1 MACTTEFIEFVC
13 EILSPLGETRN
24 RKMMGDYVI
33 YLNDKCVATA
43 CDNLLYIKMLP
54 CISELMQGAEVGK
67 PYEGAKESY
76 ILDLSDQTHVR
87 KVISIL
93 WDNLSFPKKKSKK

>member
-1 MACTTEFIEFVC
+1 MACTTDFIDFVC
-13 EILSPLGETRN
+13 EILSPLGETRS

-33 YLNDKCVATA
+33 YLNEKCIATA
-43 CDNLLYIKMLP
+43 CDNNVYIKMHP
-54 CISELMQGAEVGK
+54 CLDKLMQEAEIGK
-67 PYEGAKESY
+67 PYEGAKDSY

-93 WDNLSFPKKKSKK
+93 WDNLPFPKKKS